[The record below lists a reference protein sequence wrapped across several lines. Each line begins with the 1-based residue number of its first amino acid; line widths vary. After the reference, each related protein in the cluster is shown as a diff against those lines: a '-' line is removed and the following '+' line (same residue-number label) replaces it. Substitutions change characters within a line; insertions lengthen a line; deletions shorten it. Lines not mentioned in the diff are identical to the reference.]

1 MILMSD
7 EKMTTPERPPEKE
20 EAAPAPASALG
31 TATTSNDVT
40 NDITMPHGDTQ
51 LITEANIDEIPA
63 QEGVAAPDG
72 GAGDQV
78 PVAPPRVVSVD
89 RDRHAMMFAR
99 SLPELRR
106 AVASHIATVVA
117 RPGVRVFD
125 ELIGAEPGEF
135 GGPDGVA
142 SPADLTNSLALVASA
157 FTSELERWT
166 EICNDR
172 RLVSVGSNAERSRRR
187 WKYDYTGPNG
197 IEGAIM
203 LLGWHA
209 NPENGKLVMVAA
221 PTQGSDEI
229 SEDAAAQG
237 YLWHFDPETHRW
249 EMAEHAD
256 GPNVIGYIRRAFDEL
271 CFGKGDRQ
279 FKEFRA
285 YVRNHVEVVN
295 IEAMI
300 KAGEVDPYLSITNEG
315 AKIWHRRT
323 FGLFD
328 PTGDV
333 RELAYKKTAFGVH
346 MEDDGTGHAVVV
358 DEPEWDFP
366 DSEGNMQHIRA
377 SELFA
382 NMFEERDR
390 EDGVAMVW
398 QVLEQFV
405 NRSFTDRTSPYL
417 FGPAGAGKSFI
428 VRTCQSLCGGDFAE
442 LSLGDFGNDKAVATI
457 PGKAAVIGEDNAPD
471 EKIKGTGT
479 RRFKNAVDQGTV
491 SVDPLYE
498 TRKKFVTHASFIQAG
513 NQRPRTDDRSGAV
526 ASRLVI
532 CPFTKSFYQD
542 KTHNEHVTGELPDDP
557 EWKRWATQQSAI
569 RCNGLFGHYDIEGN
583 RVLKQAHDEFVDAND
598 YVRLFMRQFAAELDE
613 ADVDCVP
620 MPALHEAFKDYFREK
635 ISQRGASASFDGEFK
650 LSLVQIADELGWE
663 AELDE
668 HGQWKTSTLRRGFF
682 EPERLHGVL
691 ARYTTTRGHDRD
703 GQVIYSN
710 QRLMRWVNGQ
720 ELAGDALNGS
730 KGLLRRSVRGV
741 LYRRSALE
749 RYEED
754 GVTPAQAHLA
764 ARAEEHARHWADAA
778 DSGKEAY
785 GNFVHSLVFCGTG
798 SYGPD
803 FGDFGSF
810 GANGDG
816 EARATYGEALSE
828 TGLPY
833 PVPTYGEWVLQGCPT
848 GVVPEG
854 AFSYGH
860 LKELGALVGRTRSRF
875 IVRDD
880 RVLFGVYLP
889 DDDPDGLDDPDD
901 DPTPGPGAAPTSS
914 DAPEGVKTPDET
926 AAQGTCGASAPADG
940 AHEAPAPSDRA
951 PAANGP
957 SAPAE
962 APVSAAPATV
972 EGGDAAEEAPGAPDP
987 GYEAFVRHAEGAVEH
1002 SGGYVVLDGGPEGT
1016 TVCREVIDEDEWAA
1030 YGGPT
1035 SLRGTVVI
1043 DGERLPLIE

>member
-1 MILMSD
+1 MSD
-7 EKMTTPERPPEKE
+7 EKFLSAQRPPEME
-20 EAAPAPASALG
+20 EAAPAPASEMG
-31 TATTSNDVT
+31 TANTSSEVT
-40 NDITMPHGDTQ
+40 DNITMSYGDGQ
-51 LITEANIDEIPA
+51 AITEEHINEIPA
-63 QEGVAAPDG
+63 QEGVAAPEG
-72 GAGDQV
+72 GAGDQA
-78 PVAPPRVVSVD
+78 PVAPSRAVSVD

-237 YLWHFDPETHRW
+237 YLWHFNATRHMW
-249 EMAEHAD
+249 EMAELAD
-256 GPNVIGYIRRAFDEL
+256 GPNVIGYIRHAFDEL

-295 IEAMI
+295 VEAMI
-300 KAGEVDPYLSITNEG
+300 KAGEVDPCLSITNGG
-315 AKIWHRRT
+315 AKIWNRKT
-323 FGLFD
+323 FELSD

-333 RELAYKKTAFGVH
+333 RELAYKKTAFGVN

-366 DSEGNMQHIRA
+366 DTDGNMQHIRA

-382 NMFEERDR
+382 NMFDERDR

-542 KTHNEHVTGELPDDP
+542 ETHNEHVTGELPDDP
-557 EWKRWATQQSAI
+557 EWKRWAAQQSAI

-598 YVRLFMRQFAAELDE
+598 YVRLFMRQLAAELDE
-613 ADVDCVP
+613 ASVDCVP
-620 MPALHEAFKDYFREK
+620 MPALHEAFKEYFKEK

-668 HGQWKTSTLRRGFF
+668 RGQWKTSTLRRGFF

-691 ARYTTTRGHDRD
+691 ARYTTTRGHDCD

-720 ELAGDALNGS
+720 ELTGDALNGS
-730 KGLLRRSVRGV
+730 KGLRYRSVRGV

-764 ARAEEHARHWADAA
+764 ERAEEHARDWARATDE
-778 DSGKEAY
+778 GKKAY
-785 GNFVHSLVFCGTG
+785 DRFVSSLLGYGFG
-798 SYGPD
+798 STAPD
-803 FGDFGSF
+803 FGDFASF
-810 GANGDG
+810 GADFEGT
-816 EARATYGEALSE
+816 ARGTYGEALSE

-833 PVPTYGEWVLQGCPT
+833 LVPTYCEWFEQGCPSEVVGGNSVAPT
-848 GVVPEG
+848 ISYMQVIGV
-854 AFSYGH
+854 
-860 LKELGALVGRTRSRF
+860 LVGRTRSRV
-875 IVRDD
+875 IIRDT
-880 RVLFGVYLP
+880 RAHFEAYLSP
-889 DDDPDGLDDPDD
+889 YDPDD
-901 DPTPGPGAAPTSS
+901 DPTPGPGGTPTSS
-914 DAPEGVKTPDET
+914 DAPEDVKTPDET
-926 AAQGTCGASAPADG
+926 AAQGTCDASAPADG
-940 AHEAPAPSDRA
+940 AHEAPAPSGED
-951 PAANGP
+951 PATNGP

-962 APVSAAPATV
+962 TPVSAAPAAV

-987 GYEAFVRHAEGAVEH
+987 GYEAFRRHAEGAVEH
-1002 SGGYVVLDGGPEGT
+1002 SGGYVIYDGGPEGAM
-1016 TVCREVIDEDEWAA
+1016 VCCEVIPDDEWAA
-1030 YGGPT
+1030 YGRPVK
-1035 SLRGTVVI
+1035 LRGTVEV
-1043 DGERLPLIE
+1043 DGERLPLID

>member
-1 MILMSD
+1 MSD
-7 EKMTTPERPPEKE
+7 EKFLSAQRPPEME
-20 EAAPAPASALG
+20 EAAPAPASEMG
-31 TATTSNDVT
+31 TANTSSEVT
-40 NDITMPHGDTQ
+40 DNITMSYGDGQ
-51 LITEANIDEIPA
+51 AITEEHINEIPA
-63 QEGVAAPDG
+63 QEGVAAPEG
-72 GAGDQV
+72 GAGDQA
-78 PVAPPRVVSVD
+78 PVAPSRAVSVD

-237 YLWHFDPETHRW
+237 YLWHFNATRHMW
-249 EMAEHAD
+249 EMAELAD
-256 GPNVIGYIRRAFDEL
+256 GPNVIGYIRHAFDEL

-295 IEAMI
+295 VEAMI
-300 KAGEVDPYLSITNEG
+300 KAGEVDPCLSITNGG
-315 AKIWHRRT
+315 AKIWNRKT
-323 FGLFD
+323 FELSD

-333 RELAYKKTAFGVH
+333 RELAYKKTAFGVN

-366 DSEGNMQHIRA
+366 DTDGNMQHIRA

-382 NMFEERDR
+382 NMFDERDR

-542 KTHNEHVTGELPDDP
+542 ETHNEHVTGELPDDP
-557 EWKRWATQQSAI
+557 EWKRWAAQQSAI

-598 YVRLFMRQFAAELDE
+598 YVRLFMRQLAAELDE
-613 ADVDCVP
+613 ASVDCVP
-620 MPALHEAFKDYFREK
+620 MPALHEAFKEYFKEK

-668 HGQWKTSTLRRGFF
+668 RGQWKTSTLRRGFF

-691 ARYTTTRGHDRD
+691 ARYTTTRGHDCD

-720 ELAGDALNGS
+720 ELTGDALNGS
-730 KGLLRRSVRGV
+730 KGLRYRSVRGV

-764 ARAEEHARHWADAA
+764 ERAEEHARDWARATDE
-778 DSGKEAY
+778 GKKAY
-785 GNFVHSLVFCGTG
+785 DRFVSSLLGYGFG
-798 SYGPD
+798 STAPD
-803 FGDFGSF
+803 FGDFASF
-810 GANGDG
+810 GADFEGT
-816 EARATYGEALSE
+816 ARGTYGEALSE

-833 PVPTYGEWVLQGCPT
+833 LVPTYCEWFEQGCPSEVVGGNSVAPT
-848 GVVPEG
+848 ISYMQVIGV
-854 AFSYGH
+854 
-860 LKELGALVGRTRSRF
+860 LVGRTRSRV
-875 IVRDD
+875 ILRDT
-880 RVLFGVYLP
+880 RAHFEAYLSP
-889 DDDPDGLDDPDD
+889 YDPDD
-901 DPTPGPGAAPTSS
+901 DPTPGPGGTPTSS
-914 DAPEGVKTPDET
+914 DAPEDVKTPDET
-926 AAQGTCGASAPADG
+926 AAQGTCDASAPADG
-940 AHEAPAPSDRA
+940 AHEAPAPSGED
-951 PAANGP
+951 PATNGP

-962 APVSAAPATV
+962 TPVSAAPAAV

-987 GYEAFVRHAEGAVEH
+987 GYEAFRRHAEGAVEH
-1002 SGGYVVLDGGPEGT
+1002 SGGYVIYDGGPEGAM
-1016 TVCREVIDEDEWAA
+1016 VCCEVIPDDEWAA
-1030 YGGPT
+1030 YGRPVK
-1035 SLRGTVVI
+1035 LRGTVEV
-1043 DGERLPLIE
+1043 DGERLPLID

>member
-1 MILMSD
+1 MTDEILSAQ
-7 EKMTTPERPPEKE
+7 RPPEME

-40 NDITMPHGDTQ
+40 SDITMQHGDGQ
-51 LITEANIDEIPA
+51 AITEEHIDEIPA
-63 QEGVAAPDG
+63 QEGVAAPEDD
-72 GAGDQV
+72 AGDQDA

-166 EICNDR
+166 EICNNR

-187 WKYDYTGPNG
+187 WKYDYSGPSG

-237 YLWHFDPETHRW
+237 YLWHFNATRHMW
-249 EMAEHAD
+249 EMAELAD

-300 KAGEVDPYLSITNEG
+300 KAGEVDPCLSITNGG
-315 AKIWHRRT
+315 AKIWNRKT
-323 FGLFD
+323 FELSD

-333 RELAYKKTAFGVH
+333 RELTYKKTAIGAY
-346 MEDDGTGHAVVV
+346 MEDDGTGHAVIV
-358 DEPEWDFP
+358 DAPEWDFP
-366 DSEGNMQHIRA
+366 NTDGEMEHIRA
-377 SELFA
+377 VDLFG
-382 NMFEERDR
+382 NMFDERDR
-390 EDGVAMVW
+390 EAGVAMTH
-398 QVLEQFV
+398 QIIDQFV
-405 NRSFTDRTSPYL
+405 NRSFEDRKNPYL
-417 FGPAGAGKSFI
+417 FGPTGAGKSLVI
-428 VRTCQSLCGGDFAE
+428 RTLQNLCGGDFAE

-471 EKIKGTGT
+471 EKINGTGT

-498 TRKKFVTHASFIQAG
+498 TRKKFVTHASFVQAG

-526 ASRLVI
+526 ASRLVV
-532 CPFTKSFYQD
+532 CPYTHSFLKD
-542 KTHNEHVTGELPDDP
+542 KTHNEHVTGDIPSDP
-557 EWKRWATQQSAI
+557 EWLVWNAQQSAI
-569 RCNGLFGHYDIEGN
+569 RCDGLFGQFDVEGN
-583 RVLKQAHDEFVDAND
+583 YLLKQAHDEFVDAND

-613 ADVDCVP
+613 AGVDCVP
-620 MPALHEAFKDYFREK
+620 MPALHEAFKEYYREK

-668 HGQWKTSTLRRGFF
+668 RGQWKTSTLRRGFF

-691 ARYTTTRGHDRD
+691 ARYTTTRGHDSD

-720 ELAGDALNGS
+720 ELTGDALNGS
-730 KGLLRRSVRGV
+730 KGLRYRSVRGV

-764 ARAEEHARHWADAA
+764 ERAEEHARDWARATDE
-778 DSGKEAY
+778 GKKAY
-785 GNFVHSLVFCGTG
+785 DRFVSSLLGYGFG
-798 SYGPD
+798 STAPD
-803 FGDFGSF
+803 FGDFASF
-810 GANGDG
+810 GADFEGT
-816 EARATYGEALSE
+816 ARGTYAVALSE

-833 PVPTYGEWVLQGCPT
+833 LVPTYCEWLEQGCPSEVVGGNSVAPT
-848 GVVPEG
+848 ISYMQVIGV
-854 AFSYGH
+854 
-860 LKELGALVGRTRSRF
+860 LVGRTRSRV
-875 IVRDD
+875 IIRDT
-880 RVLFGVYLP
+880 RAHFEAYLSP
-889 DDDPDGLDDPDD
+889 YDPDD
-901 DPTPGPGAAPTSS
+901 DPSSPGGAAPTSS
-914 DAPEGVKTPDET
+914 DAPEDVKTPDET
-926 AAQGTCGASAPADG
+926 AAQGTCDASAPAGG

-962 APVSAAPATV
+962 TPASAAPAAV

-987 GYEAFVRHAEGAVEH
+987 GYAAFVRHAEGAVEH
-1002 SGGYVVLDGGPEGT
+1002 SGGYVIYDGGPEGT
-1016 TVCREVIDEDEWAA
+1016 MVCREVIPEDEWAA
-1030 YGGPT
+1030 YGRPT
-1035 SLRGTVVI
+1035 RLRGTVEV

>member
-1 MILMSD
+1 MSD
-7 EKMTTPERPPEKE
+7 EKMTTAQRPPEKE

-40 NDITMPHGDTQ
+40 NDITMPHGDMQ
-51 LITEANIDEIPA
+51 AITEEHIDEIPA
-63 QEGVAAPDG
+63 DEGVAAPDD

-78 PVAPPRVVSVD
+78 PVAPSRVVSVD

-256 GPNVIGYIRRAFDEL
+256 GPNVIGYIRHAFDEL

-295 IEAMI
+295 VEAMI
-300 KAGEVDPYLSITNEG
+300 KAGEVDPCLSITNGG
-315 AKIWHRRT
+315 AKIWNRKT
-323 FGLFD
+323 FELSD

-333 RELAYKKTAFGVH
+333 RELSYKKTAFGVY

-366 DSEGNMQHIRA
+366 DTDGNMQHIRA

-382 NMFEERDR
+382 NMFDERDR

-442 LSLGDFGNDKAVATI
+442 LSLGDFSNDKAVATI

-532 CPFTKSFYQD
+532 CPFTRSFYQD
-542 KTHNEHVTGELPDDP
+542 ETHNEHVTGELPDDP

-583 RVLKQAHDEFVDAND
+583 RVLKQARDEFVDAND

-613 ADVDCVP
+613 AGVDCVP

-668 HGQWKTSTLRRGFF
+668 RGQWKTSTLRRGFF

-691 ARYTTTRGHDRD
+691 ARYTTTRGHDCD

-741 LYRRSALE
+741 LYRRTALE
-749 RYEED
+749 RYEEG

-880 RVLFGVYLP
+880 RVLFGVYRP

-914 DAPEGVKTPDET
+914 DAPEDAKTGNET
-926 AAQGTCGASAPADG
+926 AAQGTCDASAPADG
-940 AHEAPAPSDRA
+940 AHEAPASSGRA
-951 PAANGP
+951 PATNGP

-962 APVSAAPATV
+962 TPVSAASAAV
-972 EGGDAAEEAPGAPDP
+972 EGGDAAEEAPSAPDP

-1002 SGGYVVLDGGPEGT
+1002 SGGYVIFDGGPEGT
-1016 TVCREVIDEDEWAA
+1016 MVCREVIGEDEWAA
-1030 YGGPT
+1030 YGRPT

>member
-1 MILMSD
+1 MPD
-7 EKMTTPERPPEKE
+7 EKLSTAQRPPEKE

-40 NDITMPHGDTQ
+40 NDITMPHGDMQ
-51 LITEANIDEIPA
+51 AITEEHIDEIPA
-63 QEGVAAPDG
+63 QEGVAAPEG
-72 GAGDQV
+72 GAGYQDA
-78 PVAPPRVVSVD
+78 PVAPSRAVSVD
-89 RDRHAMMFAR
+89 RDRHAMMFAH

-142 SPADLTNSLALVASA
+142 SPDDLPNSLALVASA

-166 EICNDR
+166 EICNNR
-172 RLVSVGSNAERSRRR
+172 RLVSVGSNGERARRR
-187 WKYDYTGPNG
+187 WKYDYSGPNG

-300 KAGEVDPYLSITNEG
+300 KASEVDPYLSITNEG
-315 AKIWHRRT
+315 AKIWNRKT
-323 FGLFD
+323 FELSD

-333 RELAYKKTAFGVH
+333 RELAYKKTAFGVY

-366 DSEGNMQHIRA
+366 NTDGEMEHIRA
-377 SELFA
+377 SELFS

-542 KTHNEHVTGELPDDP
+542 ETHNEHVTGELPDDP
-557 EWKRWATQQSAI
+557 EWKRWAAQQSAI

-598 YVRLFMRQFAAELDE
+598 YVRLFMRQFDAELDE
-613 ADVDCVP
+613 AGVDCVP
-620 MPALHEAFKDYFREK
+620 MPALHEAFKEYFKEK

-668 HGQWKTSTLRRGFF
+668 RGQWKTSTLRRGFF

-691 ARYTTTRGHDRD
+691 ARYTTTRGHDCD

-720 ELAGDALNGS
+720 ELTGDALNGS
-730 KGLLRRSVRGV
+730 KGLRYRSVRGV

-764 ARAEEHARHWADAA
+764 ERAEEHARDWARATD
-778 DSGKEAY
+778 DGKKAY
-785 GNFVHSLVFCGTG
+785 GRFVSSLLGYGFG
-798 SYGPD
+798 STAPD
-803 FGDFGSF
+803 FGDFASF
-810 GANGDG
+810 GADFEGT
-816 EARATYGEALSE
+816 ARGTYGEALSE

-833 PVPTYGEWVLQGCPT
+833 LVPTYCEWFEQGCPSEVVGGNSVAPT
-848 GVVPEG
+848 ISYMQVLGV
-854 AFSYGH
+854 
-860 LKELGALVGRTRSRF
+860 LVGRTRSRV
-875 IVRDD
+875 IIRDT
-880 RVLFGVYLP
+880 RAHFEAYLSP
-889 DDDPDGLDDPDD
+889 YDPDD
-901 DPTPGPGAAPTSS
+901 DPTPGPGGAPTSS
-914 DAPEGVKTPDET
+914 DAPEDVKTPDET
-926 AAQGTCGASAPADG
+926 AAQGTCDASAPADG
-940 AHEAPAPSDRA
+940 VHEAPAPSDKD

-962 APVSAAPATV
+962 TPVSAAPAAV
-972 EGGDAAEEAPGAPDP
+972 EGGDAAEEAPSAPDP
-987 GYEAFVRHAEGAVEH
+987 GYEAFCRHAKGAVEH
-1002 SGGYVVLDGGPEGT
+1002 SGGYVIYDGGPEGT
-1016 TVCREVIDEDEWAA
+1016 MVCREVIPEDEWAA
-1030 YGGPT
+1030 YGRPT
-1035 SLRGTVVI
+1035 RLRGTVEV
-1043 DGERLPLIE
+1043 DGERLPLID